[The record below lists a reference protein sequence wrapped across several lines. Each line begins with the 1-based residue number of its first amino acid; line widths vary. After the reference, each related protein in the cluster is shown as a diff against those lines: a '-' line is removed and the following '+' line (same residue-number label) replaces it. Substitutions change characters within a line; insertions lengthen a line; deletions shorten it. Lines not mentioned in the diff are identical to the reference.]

1 MRLREIF
8 EDGRIVKGVNTT
20 VDVGSGE
27 IKTQAAK
34 FGNTVDKDGRP
45 PTLSKK
51 VKGKSTNVLF
61 NLGLSESR
69 IRQLEASYEGNIGI
83 MELMKFFS
91 TAPSDLVTQVK
102 QLIKQKK
109 DKEVWKIV
117 QQYTGTKL
125 KGKEFDVEEGWK
137 DWVAGAT
144 LGAATLGANAGN
156 IVQQPVEKGDTV
168 YSIARQNDTTPAVLY
183 KLNGFDQNTKLQL
196 GQMVKVPDTAEEET
210 PQAKKPQVKK
220 DEPITINAHEKFLIK
235 TATAAGIK
243 GTELAAF
250 LSQVAHESHDFKSM
264 VEYGGSLD
272 FRKYDPKYAPRKAK
286 ILGNTKAG
294 DGAKYKGRGYI
305 QITGRY
311 NYGIAGKAVGVDLV
325 SNPKLAASHEIA
337 AKIAVWYWK
346 LRVQPNVDNFND
358 VNAVTKPINPGL
370 RGLEDRKEN
379 FADYITAMST
389 VDKAV

>member
-311 NYGIAGKAVGVDLV
+311 NYGIAGKAIGIDLV
-325 SNPKLAASHEIA
+325 NNPKLAEKPSVA
-337 AKIAVWYWK
+337 AKIAIWYWK
-346 LRVQPNVDNFND
+346 LRVQPNVDDFSNVRD
-358 VNAVTKPINPGL
+358 VTKPINPGL
-370 RGLEDRKEN
+370 RGLEDRESN
-379 FADYITAMST
+379 FDDYKTIVASL
-389 VDKAV
+389 

>member
-311 NYGIAGKAVGVDLV
+311 NYGIAGKAIGIDLV
-325 SNPKLAASHEIA
+325 NNPKLAEKPSVA
-337 AKIAVWYWK
+337 AKIAIWYWK
-346 LRVQPNVDNFND
+346 LRVQPNVDDFSNVRD
-358 VNAVTKPINPGL
+358 VTKPINSGL
-370 RGLEDRKEN
+370 RGLEDRESN
-379 FADYITAMST
+379 FDDYKTIVASL
-389 VDKAV
+389 

>member
-311 NYGIAGKAVGVDLV
+311 NYGIAGNAIGIDLV
-325 SNPKLAASHEIA
+325 NNPKLAEKPSVA
-337 AKIAVWYWK
+337 AKIAIWYWK
-346 LRVQPNVDNFND
+346 LRVQPNVDDFSNVRD
-358 VNAVTKPINPGL
+358 VTKPINSGL
-370 RGLEDRKEN
+370 RGLEDRESN
-379 FADYITAMST
+379 FDDYKTMVASL
-389 VDKAV
+389 

>member
-1 MRLREIF
+1 
-8 EDGRIVKGVNTT
+8 
-20 VDVGSGE
+20 
-27 IKTQAAK
+27 
-34 FGNTVDKDGRP
+34 
-45 PTLSKK
+45 
-51 VKGKSTNVLF
+51 
-61 NLGLSESR
+61 
-69 IRQLEASYEGNIGI
+69 

-311 NYGIAGKAVGVDLV
+311 NYGIAGNAIGIDLV
-325 SNPKLAASHEIA
+325 NNPKLAEKPSVA
-337 AKIAVWYWK
+337 AKIAIWYWK
-346 LRVQPNVDNFND
+346 LRVQPNVDDFSNVRD
-358 VNAVTKPINPGL
+358 VTKPINPGL
-370 RGLEDRKEN
+370 RGLEDRESN
-379 FADYITAMST
+379 FDDYKTIVASL
-389 VDKAV
+389 